1 MTLKIV
7 AERVPLRLDSDG
19 VARVGGTRVSLD
31 TVVFAFEEGATAEE
45 IVRQYPALALSDVY
59 SVLAYYLHNRNEVE
73 EYLKA
78 RSERERVRTENEGRS
93 NERERVRT
101 ENEGTYGYPRPPDR
115 AVSK

>member
-7 AERVPLRLDSDG
+7 AERVPLRLDTDG

-78 RSERERVRTENEGRS
+78 RSNERERVRTENEGRFEPTGIRDRLT
-93 NERERVRT
+93 ERSQ
-101 ENEGTYGYPRPPDR
+101 NRP
-115 AVSK
+115 